1 MMKEP
6 ADTYSAETSHL
17 GQFLLFAAA
26 VLLTLAMLTSFL
38 QRSSVLLSNSNSGDT
53 MAEVY
58 RYLAAS
64 SEEILV
70 AFDNEGKKLFEY
82 TNHEPNSVDFS
93 AAHCDFMRDHAH
105 ELTLVHNHPN
115 GSTFSAQ
122 DIVTAAELGV
132 ARMVVIT
139 DDYVYTLRPKAESWG
154 DPKAIA
160 QFYETA
166 RYDYISNPTDDS
178 VTIAEDWT
186 DEFILRSVAEEFQLS
201 YRKND
206 LQRVLSRLEY

>member
-6 ADTYSAETSHL
+6 ADTYPSGTSHL

-26 VLLTLAMLTSFL
+26 VLLILAILTSFL
-38 QRSSVLLSNSNSGDT
+38 QRSSILLSNSDSGDT
-53 MAEVY
+53 MAEIY
-58 RYLAAS
+58 HYLATS
-64 SEEILV
+64 PEEILV
-70 AFDNEGKKLFEY
+70 AFDDAGKKLFEY
-82 TNHEPNSVDFS
+82 TNHEPNGVDFS
-93 AAHCDFMRDHAH
+93 AAHCDFMHDHAR

-139 DDYVYTLRPKAESWG
+139 SDYVYTLQPKAKTWG

-166 RYDYISNPTDDS
+166 RYNYISNPTDDCI
-178 VTIAEDWT
+178 TIAEDWT
-186 DEFILRSVAEEFQLS
+186 DELVLRSVAEEFQLS
-201 YRKND
+201 YHKNN
-206 LQRVLSRLEY
+206 LQRVLSRLED